1 MADNIVTQPCCDVR
15 PCGCADARM
24 VIDHLHAEIERLT
37 RKLDEL
43 DYYIEHSSACA
54 TRYGKLRDC
63 TCGLDEAR
71 RG

>member
-1 MADNIVTQPCCDVR
+1 MADEQHWVAPSVWQGITDMNKQIEAQ
-15 PCGCADARM
+15 
-24 VIDHLHAEIERLT
+24 HAEIERLT